1 MDWLKQVIQKY
12 PVHSLIFPTLLGF
25 VTFLA
30 NLISALS
37 DGVIDGNEFHQ
48 LMSSSSGIET
58 VLLLVVMV
66 ALKKKK

>member
-1 MDWLKQVIQKY
+1 MDWLKYFIKDN
-12 PVHSLIFPTLLGF
+12 PVLSLLFPTLLGIL
-25 VTFLA
+25 TFIGNLA
-30 NLISALS
+30 SALS

-66 ALKKKK
+66 ALKKK